1 MYPKLPKSFYI
12 RENVLQLSKEL
23 LGKVLVTNIEGI
35 YTSGMITE
43 TEAYQ
48 APEDKASHA
57 YNNRRTPRTE
67 IFYNTGGIG
76 YVYLCYG
83 IHYLFNVVT
92 NKENIPH
99 AILIRSLEPID
110 GIDSMMVRRKKTK
123 FDKTLTSGPGA
134 LSQAMGINK
143 LHNSISLTGDA
154 VWIEDRNIQIRNI
167 CATTRVGINY
177 AEEYIDKPWRY
188 YIEGN
193 KWVSRISSLT
203 K

>member
-1 MYPKLPKSFYI
+1 
-12 RENVLQLSKEL
+12 
-23 LGKVLVTNIEGI
+23 
-35 YTSGMITE
+35 
-43 TEAYQ
+43 
-48 APEDKASHA
+48 
-57 YNNRRTPRTE
+57 
-67 IFYNTGGIG
+67 
-76 YVYLCYG
+76 
-83 IHYLFNVVT
+83 
-92 NKENIPH
+92 
-99 AILIRSLEPID
+99 
-110 GIDSMMVRRKKTK
+110 
-123 FDKTLTSGPGA
+123 
-134 LSQAMGINK
+134 MGINK